1 MAKGSDN
8 SAIII
13 LIASFFLLLIGGG
26 ITAGLYYGNVT
37 CPKFGANGPVTPSS
51 QTPTPSPAPDT
62 TTPPPPDTTTPASV
76 SYTPVGATLSDP
88 GAAPASVSYTPVGA
102 TTVVPGTVS
111 QSTLTAATIPT
122 VVNPP
127 PEAATPPPPA
137 ISTPNAYITIPS
149 PPPPAPPSVH
159 GFVPIQTVTRSVVLS
174 PNKSTAPTAGDAGL
188 ADGVPLGQW
197 NIPNLTA
204 SAYLRFDGSNVM
216 KVRNIAYYNL
226 YGYFINSSGNQIAT
240 PYSGDTRFSSF
251 EIGNFYP

>member
-1 MAKGSDN
+1 MAKGSGN

-13 LIASFFLLLIGGG
+13 LIACFFLLLIGGG

-37 CPKFGANGPVTPSS
+37 CPQFGANCPAVSSPS
-51 QTPTPSPAPDT
+51 
-62 TTPPPPDTTTPASV
+62 TTPASV

-102 TTVVPGTVS
+102 TLSDPGT
-111 QSTLTAATIPT
+111 TYAATIP
-122 VVNPP
+122 
-127 PEAATPPPPA
+127 AATPPPPA

-197 NIPNLTA
+197 NIPNLTT
-204 SAYLRFDGSNVM
+204 SAYLRFNGSNVM

>member
-1 MAKGSDN
+1 MAKGSGN

-13 LIASFFLLLIGGG
+13 LIACFFLLLIGGG

-37 CPKFGANGPVTPSS
+37 CPQFGANCPAVSSPS
-51 QTPTPSPAPDT
+51 
-62 TTPPPPDTTTPASV
+62 TTPASV

-88 GAAPASVSYTPVGA
+88 G
-102 TTVVPGTVS
+102 TTY
-111 QSTLTAATIPT
+111 AATIP
-122 VVNPP
+122 
-127 PEAATPPPPA
+127 AATPPPPA

-197 NIPNLTA
+197 NIPNLTT
-204 SAYLRFDGSNVM
+204 SAYLRFNGSNVM